1 MKKIKID
8 KDNPGKK
15 TKKKE
20 KNYMGKHCINQQCFK
35 EKTTKLN
42 SQLA

>member
-15 TKKKE
+15 AKKKE
-20 KNYMGKHCINQQCFK
+20 KKNYMGKHCSN
-35 EKTTKLN
+35 
-42 SQLA
+42 